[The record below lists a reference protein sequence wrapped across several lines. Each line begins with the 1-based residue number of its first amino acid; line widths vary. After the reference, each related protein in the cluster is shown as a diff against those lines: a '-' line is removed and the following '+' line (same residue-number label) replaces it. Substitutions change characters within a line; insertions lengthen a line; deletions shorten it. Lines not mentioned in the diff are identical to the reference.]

1 VRQAGAINVDKRL
14 ARIAAQIM
22 DDQGQ
27 QVFARATLAAN
38 QQCAAGISEFLG
50 LLQKPECRRIGGN
63 VLRQNGRG
71 FC

>member
-1 VRQAGAINVDKRL
+1 MRQAGTVNVDEWLVRV
-14 ARIAAQIM
+14 AAQIM
-22 DDQGQ
+22 DDQSQ
-27 QVFARATLAAN
+27 QVFARAALAAN
-38 QQCAAGISEFLG
+38 QQCAAGIGEFLC